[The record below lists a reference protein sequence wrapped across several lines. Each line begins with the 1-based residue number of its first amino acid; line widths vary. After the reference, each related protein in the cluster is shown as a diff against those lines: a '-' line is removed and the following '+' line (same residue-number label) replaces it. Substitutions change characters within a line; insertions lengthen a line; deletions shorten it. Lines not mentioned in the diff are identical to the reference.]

1 MHADKL
7 KNAKSIEDLLP
18 AYRNNVSD
26 YVISLEGDKLLFT
39 IELSGTAFKSVSDNE
54 LYSYF
59 VGLDDFF
66 LNLGKEY
73 GGKLAIWTHIIKKR
87 DEFKEEYQ
95 FNSKFI
101 REFTETYLTAFNSE
115 KHNFFKTNY
124 YISFVLKYDDIHEG
138 LSQCDSIVSLADTIL
153 RRYEG
158 GVLSVLDISDSV
170 SICENNEFLSYL
182 LNGNRSTITLNDSE
196 IIDSICNSDWLFN
209 YDFFEIRNRESTK
222 SKFGTG
228 YVLKGYPAE
237 SNHGMWD
244 FLLELPYEF
253 ILSQSFIFT
262 TAQKSIRAIEIQE
275 HKLSSAGDSAIREL
289 EELHA
294 GRAFLSTGEVAFGD
308 YQASMLI
315 FGDTPK
321 AAVNNGAKVISAFTD
336 KGKGARWT
344 RFTLESMF
352 AFLSIMPGTKI
363 RPLNSTRCS
372 TNLVNGFSLHNYF
385 GGKKSGNPIGDGS
398 ALMPIKTPTQGLYY
412 FNTHYTPLHIN
423 ATGEKIAGH
432 FLVLGATGTGKT
444 TWEAA
449 FVAFVTRFN
458 PQIFVVDYKR
468 STEIYMRA
476 YGASYFTLESGIDT
490 GLNPFQL
497 DFEALPLNEKQKREK
512 DLLQFLYS
520 FVSACAVDHNGLV
533 SDEERLLIKEAVD
546 AVMLLPRTQRRFSL
560 ILQSIPQGTPLHLRL
575 RKWCHS
581 YNGEYAWV
589 VDSPINK
596 FNPFEFDRIGF
607 DTTVIL
613 ETKDHP
619 ATEPLLAILLYYKN
633 VMKQANKGR
642 LMLSIIEEFYMP
654 CNYPTTQNMIK
665 QTLKTGRLTG
675 EFLGLVS
682 QSPADAI
689 QCQIF
694 AAIVEQ
700 TATKIMLPNPMATYD
715 DDDIGYKRIGLT
727 PKDFAIL
734 KGFDKESRKMLVK
747 QGDSTTELH
756 FDLSHCM
763 KFMPILSGSTEG
775 QIECEKIR
783 EIYGDNPDDWIEP
796 FLARMKELKQQQ
808 TAAIA
813 A

>member
-1 MHADKL
+1 MHADSL
-7 KNAKSIEDLLP
+7 KNGKPIEDLLP
-18 AYRNNVSD
+18 KYRNNVND

-39 IELSGTAFKSVSDNE
+39 IELSGTAFKSVSDDE
-54 LYSYF
+54 LFSYF
-59 VGLDDFF
+59 SGLDDFF
-66 LNLGKEY
+66 LNLGKEF

-95 FNSKFI
+95 FESKFI
-101 REFTETYLTAFNSE
+101 QEFTQQYLTAFDSST
-115 KHNFFKTNY
+115 HNFFKTSY
-124 YISFVLKYDDIHEG
+124 YITFVLKYDDIHEG
-138 LSQCDSIVSLADTIL
+138 LAQCDSIIALADTIL

-158 GVLSVLDISDSV
+158 GKLSVVDISDSV

-182 LNGNRSTITLNDSE
+182 LNGNRSTITLNDAE
-196 IIDSICNSDWLFN
+196 IVDSICNSDWLFN

-228 YVLKGYPAE
+228 YFLKGYPAE
-237 SNHGMWD
+237 TSIGMWD

-262 TAQKSIRAIEIQE
+262 TAQKSIRAIEIQAN
-275 HKLSSAGDSAIREL
+275 KLSSAGDSAEREL
-289 EELHA
+289 EELNA
-294 GRAFLSTGEVAFGD
+294 ARAFLSTGEIAFGD

-336 KGKGARWT
+336 RGKGARWT
-344 RFTLESMF
+344 RATLESMY
-352 AFLSIMPGTKI
+352 AFLSVMPATTI

-497 DFEALPLNEKQKREK
+497 EDHASKG
-512 DLLQFLYS
+512 LLQFLYS
-520 FVSACAVDHNGLV
+520 FVSSCAVDHNGLV
-533 SDEERLLIKEAVD
+533 SDEERLIIKEAVD
-546 AVMLLPRTQRRFSL
+546 AVMLLPKEQRRFSL
-560 ILQSIPQGTPLHLRL
+560 ILQSIPQGSKLHIRL

-581 YNGEYAWV
+581 HQGEYAWV
-589 VDSPINK
+589 VDSPVNK
-596 FNPFEFDRIGF
+596 FNPLEFDRIGF

-633 VMKQANKGR
+633 VMKKANQGR

-715 DDDIGYKRIGLT
+715 DEDIGYKRIGLT

-756 FDLSHCM
+756 FDLGHCM

-783 EIYGDNPDDWIEP
+783 AIHGDNPDDWIEP
-796 FLARMKELKQQQ
+796 FLGRMKELKQLQ
-808 TAAIA
+808 AAAKA

>member
-783 EIYGDNPDDWIEP
+783 AEYGDNPDDWIEP

>member
-1 MHADKL
+1 MHADSL
-7 KNAKSIEDLLP
+7 KNGKPIQDLLP
-18 AYRNNVSD
+18 KYRNNVSD

-39 IELSGTAFKSVSDNE
+39 IELSGMAFKSVSDDE

-73 GGKLAIWTHIIKKR
+73 GGKLAIWTHIVKKR
-87 DEFKEEYQ
+87 DEFKKKYQ
-95 FNSKFI
+95 FDSKFI
-101 REFTETYLTAFNSE
+101 KEFAETYLTAFDSS
-115 KHNFFKTNY
+115 KHNFFKTSY
-124 YISFVLKYDDIHEG
+124 YISFVLKYDDIHDG
-138 LSQCDSIVSLADTIL
+138 LANCDSIIALADTLL

-158 GVLSVLDISDSV
+158 EKLSVIDISDSV

-222 SKFGTG
+222 SKFGTA
-228 YVLKGYPAE
+228 YVLKDYPAE
-237 SNHGMWD
+237 SSHGMWD

-275 HKLSSAGDSAIREL
+275 NKLSSAGDSAEREL
-289 EELHA
+289 EELNA
-294 GRAFLSTGEVAFGD
+294 GRAFLSTGEIAFGD

-315 FGDTPK
+315 FGNSPK
-321 AAVNNGAKVISAFTD
+321 AAVKNGAKVISAFTD
-336 KGKGARWT
+336 RGKGARWT
-344 RFTLESMF
+344 RFTLESMY
-352 AFLSIMPGTKI
+352 AFLSVTPASSI

-385 GGKKSGNPIGDGS
+385 SGKPKGNPIGDGT
-398 ALMPIKTPTQGLYY
+398 AIMPIKTPTQGLYY
-412 FNTHYTPLHIN
+412 FNTHYSPLHLNVI
-423 ATGEKIAGH
+423 GEKIAGH
-432 FLVLGATGTGKT
+432 FLMLGATGTGKT
-444 TWEAA
+444 TFEAS
-449 FVAFVTRFN
+449 FVAFTQRFN
-458 PQIFVVDYKR
+458 PQMFVVDYKR
-468 STEIYMRA
+468 STELYMRA
-476 YGASYFTLESGIDT
+476 FGASYFTIESGVDT

-497 DFEALPLNEKQKREK
+497 EENPSKG
-512 DLLQFLYS
+512 LLQFLYS
-520 FVSACAVDHNGLV
+520 FVASCAKDYNGLV
-533 SDEERLLIKEAVD
+533 SDEDRLIIKEAVD
-546 AVMLLPRTQRRFSL
+546 AVMLLPVEQRRFSL
-560 ILQSIPQGTPLHLRL
+560 VLQTIPKGSNLHIRL
-575 RKWCHS
+575 RKWCYS
-581 YNGEYAWV
+581 ENGEYAWV

-596 FNPFEFDRIGF
+596 FNPHDFDKIGF

-633 VMKQANKGR
+633 VMKKSGR

-675 EFLGLVS
+675 EYLGLVS

-715 DDDIGYKRIGLT
+715 DEDIGYKRIGLT

-734 KGFDKESRKMLVK
+734 KGFDRESRKMLVK

-783 EIYGDNPDDWIEP
+783 AEYGDNPDDWIEP

-808 TAAIA
+808 AAAKA

>member
-1 MHADKL
+1 MRADSL
-7 KNAKSIEDLLP
+7 KNAKSIQDLLP
-18 AYRNNVSD
+18 HYRNNVSD
-26 YVISLEGDKLLFT
+26 YVISLDGDKLLFT
-39 IELSGTAFKSVSDNE
+39 LELSGTAFKSVSDEE
-54 LYSYF
+54 LYNYF

-66 LNLGKEY
+66 LNIGKEY

-87 DEFKEEYQ
+87 DQ
-95 FNSKFI
+95 FNETYEFQSKFI
-101 REFTETYLTAFNSE
+101 REFTQTYLTAFDSA
-115 KHNFFKTNY
+115 KHHFFKTNY
-124 YISFVLKYDDIHEG
+124 YLSFVLKYEDIHDG
-138 LSQCDSIVSLADTIL
+138 LAQCDSIIALASTLL

-158 GVLSVLDISDSV
+158 GKLDILDISDSV
-170 SICENNEFLSYL
+170 SICQNNAFLSFL
-182 LNGNRSTITLNDSE
+182 LNGHRGTLTLNDSE
-196 IIDSICNSDWLFN
+196 IIDDICNSDWLFN
-209 YDFFEIRNRESTK
+209 YDFFEIRNRETTH
-222 SKFGTG
+222 SKYGTA

-237 SNHGMWD
+237 SSVGMWD

-262 TAQKSIRAIEIQE
+262 TAQKAIRAIEIQE
-275 HKLSSAGDSAIREL
+275 NKLSSAGDSAAREL
-289 EELHA
+289 EELNTA
-294 GRAFLSTGEVAFGD
+294 RAFLSTGEIAFGD

-315 FGDTPK
+315 FGDSPK
-321 AAVNNGAKVISAFTD
+321 SAVNNGAKVISAFTD
-336 KGKGARWT
+336 RGKGARWT
-344 RFTLESMF
+344 RFTLEAMY
-352 AFLSIMPGTKI
+352 AFLSVMPASTI

-385 GGKKSGNPIGDGS
+385 SGKPSGNPIGDGS

-412 FNTHYTPLHIN
+412 FNTHYTPLHVN

-468 STEIYMRA
+468 STELYLRA
-476 YGASYFTLESGIDT
+476 YGASYFTLESGQDT

-497 DFEALPLNEKQKREK
+497 EDNPSK
-512 DLLQFLYS
+512 DLLQFLYR
-520 FVSACAVDHNGLV
+520 FVSSCAVDYNGQI
-533 SDEERLLIKEAVD
+533 SDEERLIIKDAVD
-546 AVMLLPRTQRRFSL
+546 AIMLLPSQQRRFSL
-560 ILQSIPQGTPLHLRL
+560 VLQSIPQGSNLHIRL

-581 YNGEYAWV
+581 YGGEYAWV
-589 VDSPINK
+589 VDSPVNQ
-596 FNPFEFDRIGF
+596 FNPLKFDRIGF

-633 VMKQANKGR
+633 RMKQANQGR

-654 CNYPTTQNMIK
+654 CNYPTTQDMIK

-675 EFLGLVS
+675 EFMGLVS

-694 AAIVEQ
+694 PAIVEQ

-715 DDDIGYKRIGLT
+715 DEDTGYKRIGLT

-747 QGDSTTELH
+747 QGSSTTELH

-763 KFMPILSGSTEG
+763 AFMPILSGSTEG

-783 EIYGDNPDDWIEP
+783 QQYGDNPDDWVEP
-796 FLARMKELKQQQ
+796 FLNRMKALKQQQ
-808 TAAIA
+808 AAMKS
-813 A
+813 

>member
-1 MHADKL
+1 MHADSL
-7 KNAKSIEDLLP
+7 KNGKPIQDLLP
-18 AYRNNVSD
+18 KYRNNVSD

-39 IELSGTAFKSVSDNE
+39 IELSGTAFKSVSDDE
-54 LYSYF
+54 LHSYF

-73 GGKLAIWTHIIKKR
+73 GGKLAIWTHIVKKR
-87 DEFKEEYQ
+87 DEFKKKYQ
-95 FNSKFI
+95 FDSKFI
-101 REFTETYLTAFNSE
+101 KEFAETYLTAFDSS
-115 KHNFFKTNY
+115 KHNFFKTSY
-124 YISFVLKYDDIHEG
+124 YISFVLKYDDIHDG
-138 LSQCDSIVSLADTIL
+138 LANCDSIIALADTLL

-158 GVLSVLDISDSV
+158 EKLSVIDISDSV

-222 SKFGTG
+222 SKFGTA
-228 YVLKGYPAE
+228 YVLKDYPAE
-237 SNHGMWD
+237 SSHGMWD

-262 TAQKSIRAIEIQE
+262 TAQKSIRAVEIQE
-275 HKLSSAGDSAIREL
+275 NKLSSAGDSAEREL
-289 EELHA
+289 EELNA
-294 GRAFLSTGEVAFGD
+294 ARAFLSTGEIAFGD

-315 FGDTPK
+315 FGNSPK
-321 AAVNNGAKVISAFTD
+321 AAVKNGAKVISAFTD
-336 KGKGARWT
+336 RGKGARWT
-344 RFTLESMF
+344 RFTLESMY
-352 AFLSIMPGTKI
+352 AFLSVTPASSI

-385 GGKKSGNPIGDGS
+385 SGKPKGNPIGDGT
-398 ALMPIKTPTQGLYY
+398 AIMPIKTPTQGLYY
-412 FNTHYTPLHIN
+412 FNTHYSPLHLNVI
-423 ATGEKIAGH
+423 GEKIAGH
-432 FLVLGATGTGKT
+432 FLMLGATGTGKT
-444 TWEAA
+444 TFEAS
-449 FVAFVTRFN
+449 FVAFTQRFN
-458 PQIFVVDYKR
+458 PQMFVVDYKR
-468 STEIYMRA
+468 STELYMRA
-476 YGASYFTLESGIDT
+476 FGASYFTIESGVDT

-497 DFEALPLNEKQKREK
+497 EENPSKG
-512 DLLQFLYS
+512 LLQFLYS
-520 FVSACAVDHNGLV
+520 FVASCAKDYNGLV
-533 SDEERLLIKEAVD
+533 SDEDRLIIKEAVD
-546 AVMLLPRTQRRFSL
+546 AVMLLPVEQRRFSL
-560 ILQSIPQGTPLHLRL
+560 VLQTIPKGSNLHIRL
-575 RKWCHS
+575 RKWCYS
-581 YNGEYAWV
+581 ENGEYAWV

-596 FNPFEFDRIGF
+596 FNPHDFDKIGF

-633 VMKQANKGR
+633 VMKKSGR

-675 EFLGLVS
+675 EYLGLVS

-715 DDDIGYKRIGLT
+715 DEDIGYKRIGLT

-734 KGFDKESRKMLVK
+734 KGFDRESRKMLVK

-783 EIYGDNPDDWIEP
+783 AEYSDNPDDWIEP

-808 TAAIA
+808 AAAKA